1 MKAVITKHFG
11 DSQLFDNLVIDI
23 PEGKVTRLCGPSGRG
38 KTTLMRIL
46 SGLEKPDEGSD
57 VRDFSG
63 KTFSWVFQEDR
74 LTDAMSAYSNVF
86 FAIGSSAD
94 RNEIMS
100 AFKEMNLPDP
110 MQKVREYSGGMKR
123 RVAIIRAFLS
133 DGQILLLDEPF
144 TGLDRDTGLL
154 VCRFIEKHRR
164 GRTMIIVSHEDD
176 EFLPHCDNSSG
187 HKPILLSVGEAAV
200 NSSSEKAE
208 FPSVF

>member
-94 RNEIMS
+94 RNEIMP
-100 AFKEMNLPDP
+100 AFKEMNLSDP

-154 VCRFIEKHRR
+154 ACRFIEKHRR

-176 EFLPHCDNSSG
+176 EFLPHCDNCLT
-187 HKPILLSVGEAAV
+187 I
-200 NSSSEKAE
+200 
-208 FPSVF
+208 